1 MVTFAEIFRER
12 TLQLELSL
20 IDQPTID
27 RILDAAQIVDV
38 VSEFVTLRKRGVNYV
53 GLCPFHDDKT
63 PSFSVSPSKGLCK
76 CFACGKG
83 GNVVHFI
90 MEHEQMT
97 YPEALRWLAKKYNI
111 EIQERELTDDEKQA
125 QNIRESLFIVNAFAR
140 DYFQNILYNHVDGK
154 AIGLTYF
161 RQRGIRDDIVKKFQL
176 GFCTSSHQALAQE
189 ALRQGYQKEFLI
201 KTGLCYEKEDG
212 SLRDRF
218 WGRVIFPWFNISG
231 KVLGFGGRVLDS
243 RTKGVNQKYINSP
256 ESEIFSK
263 RRELYGIY
271 QAKAAIVKADCVYMV
286 EGYTDVIA
294 MHQCGLENVVA
305 NSGTALSEPQIR
317 LLHRFTPNITL
328 LYDGDEAGIKAS
340 IRGIDML
347 LAEGMNV
354 KVLLLPD
361 GDDPDS
367 FARKHNATEFR
378 QYIEANEENF
388 IRFKTNLLL
397 KDAQRDPIKRAG
409 LISDMARSI
418 GLIPDNVIRY
428 ACLRE
433 CATILNV
440 NEQVIQNEIKKHLL
454 RRDDNYLEQLRK
466 EVNAS
471 TTTYE
476 ETTAGNV
483 QSPVP
488 AFSPVEDSS
497 RPSETDIPLSYSS
510 GIPKEVPPPYL
521 SPEIL
526 EAQYQSY
533 IPEEGREKLRFYA
546 KEQQLIQTLIRYGER
561 VMCYLDPEDEGAP
574 ATDQPRPI
582 TPHVSDNSDQEE
594 EENGIPLTVIE
605 CIAQDLKADEL
616 QFHNAQH
623 RRILAEAEA
632 HLHDP
637 GFTSERYFLTH
648 PDPAIS
654 RLAAELISDRYQ
666 LSKYHAKAQKITT
679 DEERLLELVPHQL
692 LDFKLAILEEE
703 MKHTLQ
709 ALGKP
714 EVAQDPEQC
723 LHIMTRYKELSEL
736 LKDMAKQA
744 GDRVVLKA

>member
-1 MVTFAEIFRER
+1 M
-12 TLQLELSL
+12 

-38 VSEFVTLRKRGVNYV
+38 VSEFVTLRKRGVNFV

-63 PSFSVSPSKGLCK
+63 PSFYVSPAKGLCK

-83 GNVVHFI
+83 GNAVHFI

-111 EIQERELTDDEKQA
+111 EIKERELTDEEKQV
-125 QNIRESLFIVNAFAR
+125 QNVRESLFVVNEFAR
-140 DYFQNILYNHVDGK
+140 DYFQNTLYNHADGK
-154 AIGLTYF
+154 AIGMTYF

-176 GFCTSSHQALAQE
+176 GYSTMAHDALAKE
-189 ALRQGYQKEFLI
+189 ALRKGYQKDFLI

-212 SLRDRF
+212 TLRDRF

-243 RTKGVNQKYINSP
+243 RTKGVSQKYVNSP

-263 RRELYGIY
+263 RKELYGIF

-305 NSGTALSEPQIR
+305 NSGTALSEQQIR
-317 LLHRFTPNITL
+317 LLHRFTSNITL

-347 LAEGMNV
+347 LAEGMNI

-367 FARKHNATEFR
+367 FSRKHNATEFR
-378 QYIEANEENF
+378 QYIDDHEENF

-409 LISDMARSI
+409 LIADMARSI
-418 GLIPDNVIRY
+418 GLIPNDVIRY
-428 ACLRE
+428 ACLKE

-440 NEQVIQNEIKKHLL
+440 DEQIILNEIKKYLL
-454 RRDDNYLEQLRK
+454 QRDDGYLEQIKK
-466 EVNAS
+466 EKDAAS
-471 TTTYE
+471 IT
-476 ETTAGNV
+476 G
-483 QSPVP
+483 SLPP
-488 AFSPVEDSS
+488 ADKI
-497 RPSETDIPLSYSS
+497 PSYADRLPPADLPPM
-510 GIPKEVPPPYL
+510 GVDDDVPPPPPL
-521 SPEIL
+521 EEIQS
-526 EAQYQSY
+526 QYQSY
-533 IPEEGREKLRFYA
+533 IPEEGREKYVFYA
-546 KEQQLIQTLIRYGER
+546 KEQLLIKTLIRHGEKI
-561 VMCYLDPEDEGAP
+561 MCYVE
-574 ATDQPRPI
+574 T
-582 TPHVSDNSDQEE
+582 
-594 EENGIPLTVIE
+594 EENAETPLTVIE
-605 CIAQDLKADEL
+605 YISMDLRQDEL
-616 QFHNAQH
+616 QFHNPLH

-637 GFTSERYFLTH
+637 YFTAERYFLAH
-648 PDPAIS
+648 PDPTIS
-654 RLAAELISDRYQ
+654 KLAAEMINDRYQ
-666 LSKYHAKAQKITT
+666 LSKYHSKSQKIVT
-679 DEERLLELVPHQL
+679 DEERLHELVPHQII
-692 LDFKLAILEEE
+692 DFKLAILEEE

-709 ALGKP
+709 TLSKP
-714 EVAQDPEQC
+714 EVANDPNRCIE
-723 LHIMTRYKELSEL
+723 IMAHYKELSEL
-736 LKDMAKQA
+736 LKAMAKCA
-744 GDRVVLKA
+744 GDRVVLKS

>member
-1 MVTFAEIFRER
+1 M
-12 TLQLELSL
+12 

-38 VSEFVTLRKRGVNYV
+38 VSEFVTLRKRGVNFV

-63 PSFSVSPSKGLCK
+63 PSFYVSAAKGLCK
-76 CFACGKG
+76 CFSCGKG
-83 GNVVHFI
+83 GNVVHFV

-111 EIQERELTDDEKQA
+111 EIKERELTDEEKQV
-125 QNIRESLFIVNAFAR
+125 QNVRESLFVVNEFAR
-140 DYFQNILYNHVDGK
+140 DYFQNTLYNHADGK
-154 AIGLTYF
+154 AIGMSYF

-176 GFCTSSHQALAQE
+176 GYSTTANNALAQE
-189 ALRQGYQKEFLI
+189 AMRKGYKKEFLI

-243 RTKGVNQKYINSP
+243 RTKGVNQKYVNSP

-263 RRELYGIY
+263 RKELYGIF

-305 NSGTALSEPQIR
+305 NSGTALSEQQIR
-317 LLHRFTPNITL
+317 LLHRFTSNITL

-347 LAEGMNV
+347 LAEGMNI

-367 FARKHNATEFR
+367 FSRKHNATEFR
-378 QYIEANEENF
+378 QYIDDHEENF

-418 GLIPDNVIRY
+418 GLIPDKVIRY
-428 ACLRE
+428 TCLTE
-433 CATILNV
+433 CATLLNV
-440 NEQVIQNEIKKHLL
+440 NEQIILNEIKKYLL
-454 RRDDNYLEQLRK
+454 QRDDNYLEQIKKDATAATNSLPPAGK
-466 EVNAS
+466 AS
-471 TTTYE
+471 F
-476 ETTAGNV
+476 
-483 QSPVP
+483 P
-488 AFSPVEDSS
+488 ADRMLPADMPPMGVD
-497 RPSETDIPLSYSS
+497 DD
-510 GIPKEVPPPYL
+510 VPPPPFP
-521 SPEIL
+521 PEAM

-533 IPEEGREKLRFYA
+533 IPEEGREKLIFYE
-546 KEQQLIQTLIRYGER
+546 KEQLLIKTLIRYGER
-561 VMCYLDPEDEGAP
+561 VMCYVE
-574 ATDQPRPI
+574 T
-582 TPHVSDNSDQEE
+582 
-594 EENGIPLTVIE
+594 EENAETPLTVIE
-605 CIAQDLKADEL
+605 YISMDLKQDEL
-616 QFHNAQH
+616 EFHNPLH

-632 HLHDP
+632 HLHDAN
-637 GFTSERYFLTH
+637 FTAERYFMAH
-648 PDPAIS
+648 PDPTIS
-654 RLAAELISDRYQ
+654 RLAADMINDRYQ
-666 LSKYHAKAQKITT
+666 LSKSNFQAMVK
-679 DEERLLELVPHQL
+679 DEERIHEIVQKLLIN
-692 LDFKLAILEEE
+692 FKSAILEEE
-703 MKHTLQ
+703 TKHTLQ
-709 ALGKP
+709 ALNQP
-714 EVAQDPEQC
+714 E
-723 LHIMTRYKELSEL
+723 IMNDHNKYLEVMTHYKELNEL
-736 LKDMAKQA
+736 RQALAKRN
-744 GDRVVLKA
+744 GDRVVLY

>member
-1 MVTFAEIFRER
+1 M
-12 TLQLELSL
+12 

-38 VSEFVTLRKRGVNYV
+38 VSEFVTLRKRGVNFV

-63 PSFSVSPSKGLCK
+63 PSFYVSAAKGLCK
-76 CFACGKG
+76 CFSCGKG
-83 GNVVHFI
+83 GNVVHFV

-111 EIQERELTDDEKQA
+111 EIKERELTDEEKQV
-125 QNIRESLFIVNAFAR
+125 QNVRESLFVVNEFAR
-140 DYFQNILYNHVDGK
+140 DYFQNTLYNHADGK
-154 AIGLTYF
+154 AIGMSYF

-176 GFCTSSHQALAQE
+176 GYSTTANNALAQE
-189 ALRQGYQKEFLI
+189 AMRKGYKKEFLI

-243 RTKGVNQKYINSP
+243 RTKGVNQKYVNSP

-263 RRELYGIY
+263 RKELYGIF

-305 NSGTALSEPQIR
+305 NSGTALSEQQIR
-317 LLHRFTPNITL
+317 LLHRFTSNITL

-347 LAEGMNV
+347 LAEGMNI

-367 FARKHNATEFR
+367 FSRKHNATEFR
-378 QYIEANEENF
+378 QYIDDHEENF

-418 GLIPDNVIRY
+418 GLIPDKVIRY
-428 ACLRE
+428 TCLTE
-433 CATILNV
+433 CATLLNI
-440 NEQVIQNEIKKHLL
+440 NEQIILNEIKKYLL
-454 RRDDNYLEQLRK
+454 QRDDNYLEQIKKDATAATNSLPPAGK
-466 EVNAS
+466 AS
-471 TTTYE
+471 F
-476 ETTAGNV
+476 
-483 QSPVP
+483 P
-488 AFSPVEDSS
+488 ADRMPPADMPPIGVD
-497 RPSETDIPLSYSS
+497 DD
-510 GIPKEVPPPYL
+510 VPPPPFP
-521 SPEIL
+521 PEAM

-533 IPEEGREKLRFYA
+533 IPEEGREKLIFYE
-546 KEQQLIQTLIRYGER
+546 KEQLLIKTLIRYGER
-561 VMCYLDPEDEGAP
+561 VMCYVE
-574 ATDQPRPI
+574 T
-582 TPHVSDNSDQEE
+582 
-594 EENGIPLTVIE
+594 EENAETPLTVIE
-605 CIAQDLKADEL
+605 YISMDLKQDEL
-616 QFHNAQH
+616 EFHNPLH

-632 HLHDP
+632 HLHDAN
-637 GFTSERYFLTH
+637 FTAERYFMAH

-654 RLAAELISDRYQ
+654 RLAADMINDRYQ
-666 LSKYHAKAQKITT
+666 LSKSNFQAMVK
-679 DEERLLELVPHQL
+679 DEERIHEIVQKLLIN
-692 LDFKLAILEEE
+692 FKSAILEEE
-703 MKHTLQ
+703 TKHTLQ
-709 ALGKP
+709 ALNQP
-714 EVAQDPEQC
+714 E
-723 LHIMTRYKELSEL
+723 IMNDHNKYLEVMTHYKELNEL
-736 LKDMAKQA
+736 RQALAKRN
-744 GDRVVLKA
+744 GDRVVLY